1 MPVNQRKLLRITG
14 WTLLGLFVLG
24 SIGVG
29 YAYQNRERLLKTA
42 LDRGIKKARRDYQLD
57 VKIASARF
65 TGLTTIAFTGI
76 SVVPE
81 NRDSLARIDRVEVG
95 VKFWPLL
102 RGQIGLS
109 DMTLQNGLVQVVK
122 HDSLTNVDFLIRR
135 RKKAVAT
142 STDDAPKQTNFADVS
157 ESLIDNLL
165 SKIPDNLN
173 VSNLEIRGID
183 STRRVSLLAKKVL
196 IDGEVMSSTL
206 HINGTEATWHLAGRA
221 DPGSREYDLKL
232 FADNKPVELPYLFD
246 RFKLK
251 LQVDTVGVEL
261 RDVGRSGGEF
271 RLEGAGSVRNLR
283 VNHPALSPTD
293 VSVDRAALDANVFVG
308 ENYVGLD
315 STSAIHLGAVSA
327 RPYLRY
333 TLSDEAPAKETEKGK
348 AKIYDVQLHTD
359 DLDAQALFN
368 AFPRGL
374 FESLEGIQVK
384 GKLKYDMAL
393 HLDTARPDSV
403 QFGSSLHAD
412 PDFRI
417 LKLGNV
423 DLRRINQ
430 PFIYTPYEKDKPVRT
445 IEIGPNN
452 PNYTPLNQISPD
464 LRNAL
469 LTSEDYNFF
478 THNGFNEKAFRVSIA
493 TNYKAGSFKRGASTI
508 SMQLVKNAFLNRKKN
523 IARKVEEIL
532 IVWLIENEHLV
543 SKERLYE
550 VYLNIIEW
558 GRNVY
563 GIGEASRYYFDKTP
577 ADLSLGESIFLAF
590 VVPRPKS
597 TLNHFNPDG
606 SVRTYVR
613 GYFRLIGKIMARRG
627 LTAPDS
633 GAYGFYDVRLRP
645 ALRQQIAPLDSMS
658 SDSLITDPADADNV
672 DDFLK
677 QLFDNRPE
685 ERPKP
690 NVETVEPANE
700 PKPEPAVVADTTQAR
715 PETRRER
722 KRREREER
730 KKLKEAGTEIP

>member
-1 MPVNQRKLLRITG
+1 MPVNRRKALKITG
-14 WTLLGLFVLG
+14 WILLGVVEVLA
-24 SIGVG
+24 IVAG
-29 YAYQNRERLLKTA
+29 YAYYNRERLLKTA
-42 LDRGIKKARRDYQLD
+42 LDRGIKKARHDYQLD
-57 VKIASARF
+57 VKIASTRF
-65 TGLTTIAFTGI
+65 TGLTTVAFTGI
-76 SVVPE
+76 SIVPE
-81 NRDSLARIDRVEVG
+81 KRDSLARIERVEVG

-122 HDSLTNVDFLIRR
+122 RDSLTNVDFLIHR
-135 RKKAVAT
+135 RKKASAT
-142 STDDAPKQTNFADVS
+142 TTEDTPKQTNFADVS
-157 ESLIDNLL
+157 ENLIDNLL

-183 STRRVSLLAKKVL
+183 STRRISLLAEKVL
-196 IDGEVMSSTL
+196 IDDDVLSSTL
-206 HINGTEATWHLAGRA
+206 RINGTEATWHLAGPA
-221 DPGSREYDLKL
+221 NPGSREYNLKL
-232 FADNKPVELPYLFD
+232 FADNKPLELPYLFE

-315 STSAIHLGAVSA
+315 STSAIHLGTVSA
-327 RPYLRY
+327 RPYVKY
-333 TLSDEAPAKETEKGK
+333 TLSEETPADESDKGK

-359 DLDAQALFN
+359 DMDAQAMFN

-374 FESLEGIQVK
+374 FESLEGIKVQ

-393 HLDTARPDSV
+393 HLDTAQPDSV
-403 QFGSSLHAD
+403 RFGSSLHAD
-412 PDFRI
+412 PSFRI
-417 LKLGNV
+417 LRLGNV
-423 DLRRINQ
+423 DFRRINQ
-430 PFIYTPYEKDKPVRT
+430 PFIYTPYEKDRTVRS

-452 PNYTPLNQISPD
+452 PNYTPLNEISPD

-563 GIGEASRYYFDKTP
+563 GIGEASRYYFGKTP
-577 ADLSLGESIFLAF
+577 AELSLGESIFLAF

-627 LTAPDS
+627 LTQPDS

-645 ALRQQIAPLDSMS
+645 ALRQQISPLDSMR
-658 SDSLITDPADADNV
+658 SDSLITDPNDVENV

-677 QLFDNRPE
+677 QLFDTKPE
-685 ERPKP
+685 ERAKP
-690 NVETVEPANE
+690 NAETVQPAEEPT
-700 PKPEPAVVADTTQAR
+700 PEPVVADTVQAR

-730 KKLKEAGTEIP
+730 KKQKEAGIDG

>member
-1 MPVNQRKLLRITG
+1 MPFNKRKALKITG
-14 WTLLGLFVLG
+14 WILLGVVEVVA
-24 SIGVG
+24 IVAG
-29 YAYQNRERLLKTA
+29 YAYYNRERLLKTA
-42 LDRGIKKARRDYQLD
+42 LDRGIKKARRDYHLT
-57 VKIASARF
+57 VKINSARF
-65 TGLTTIAFTGI
+65 TGLTTVAFTGI

-81 NRDSLARIDRVEVG
+81 NRDSLARIDRMAVG
-95 VKFWPLL
+95 IKFWPLL

-122 HDSLTNVDFLIRR
+122 RDSLTNVDFLIRR
-135 RKKAVAT
+135 QKKASAT
-142 STDDAPKQTNFADVS
+142 TENTPKQTNFADVS
-157 ESLIDNLL
+157 ENLIDNLL

-173 VSNLEIRGID
+173 ISNLEIRGID
-183 STRRVSLLAKKVL
+183 STRRISLLAEKVL
-196 IDGEVMSSTL
+196 IDDDVMSSTL
-206 HINGTEATWHLAGRA
+206 RINGTEATWHVAGAA
-221 DPGSREYDLKL
+221 DPGSREYNLKL
-232 FADNKPVELPYLFD
+232 FADNKPLELPYLFD

-315 STSAIHLGAVSA
+315 STSAIHLGTVSA
-327 RPYLRY
+327 RPYIKY
-333 TLSDEAPAKETEKGK
+333 TLSEEAPAKQSDKGK

-359 DLDAQALFN
+359 DMDAQAVFN

-374 FESLEGIQVK
+374 FESLEGIKVQ

-393 HLDTARPDSV
+393 HLDTAQPDSV
-403 QFGSSLHAD
+403 RFGSSLYAD
-412 PDFRI
+412 PSFRI
-417 LKLGNV
+417 LRLGNV
-423 DLRRINQ
+423 DFRRINQ
-430 PFIYTPYEKDKPVRT
+430 PFIYTPYEKDRTVRP

-452 PNYTPLNQISPD
+452 PDYTPLNEISPN

-563 GIGEASRYYFDKTP
+563 GIGEASRYYFGKTP
-577 ADLSLGESIFLAF
+577 AELSLGESIFLAF

-597 TLNHFNPDG
+597 TLNHFSPDG

-627 LTAPDS
+627 LTQPDS

-645 ALRQQIAPLDSMS
+645 ALRQQIAPLDSMR
-658 SDSLITDPADADNV
+658 SDSLITDPNDAENV

-685 ERPKP
+685 ERAKP
-690 NVETVEPANE
+690 NAETVQPAEEPT
-700 PKPEPAVVADTTQAR
+700 PEPVVADTVQAR

-730 KKLKEAGTEIP
+730 KKQKEAGVEG